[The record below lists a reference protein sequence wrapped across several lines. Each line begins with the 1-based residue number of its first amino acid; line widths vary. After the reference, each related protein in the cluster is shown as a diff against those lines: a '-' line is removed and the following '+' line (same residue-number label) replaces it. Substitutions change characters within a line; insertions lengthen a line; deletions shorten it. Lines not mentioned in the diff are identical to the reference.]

1 MTVIVRTVAR
11 GERASR
17 PIVNKATALWS
28 IWVVASLIVSDLGLE
43 LISDKPGVAEMTNR
57 AAPTGPIIGLTFAE
71 ADRTDSTTNK
81 RTKTNINSG
90 VV

>member
-1 MTVIVRTVAR
+1 M
-11 GERASR
+11 
-17 PIVNKATALWS
+17 
-28 IWVVASLIVSDLGLE
+28 VASLIVSDLGLE
-43 LISDKPGVAEMTNR
+43 LISDKRGVAEMTNR